1 MISLSD
7 ELHRQPNTARDAASI
22 QSFAGTGGSG
32 SGAGA
37 GAATGTAGAVGSGEG
52 VAGSTMGEAA
62 LEGSGE
68 EPCLS
73 VEAGVGGVIP
83 DEVVGL
89 GDFRREVELRGDDV
103 FGNFV
108 GELALFAE
116 PGPLCGGRTGDDDH
130 RGKVALGVG
139 LVEQGNI
146 GAEPVIAA
154 RRFPG
159 HPHPAVADDGVE
171 NLLKL
176 TPLVGIGKDNFTQAC
191 PVGASLLPDGVSA
204 KRGNDCFLHT
214 GIVREQVMRAA
225 IGIKNIRRQI
235 AEQGLGETGFPRSHA
250 PGNA

>member
-1 MISLSD
+1 V
-7 ELHRQPNTARDAASI
+7 
-22 QSFAGTGGSG
+22 
-32 SGAGA
+32 GA
-37 GAATGTAGAVGSGEG
+37 TVGAVGSGEEA
-52 VAGSTMGEAA
+52 AGSTMGEAV

-73 VEAGVGGVIP
+73 VEAGGGGVIP

-116 PGPLCGGRTGDDDH
+116 PGPLCVGRTGDDDH

-139 LVEQGNI
+139 LVKQGNI

-154 RRFPG
+154 RRIPG
-159 HPHPAVADDGVE
+159 QPHPAVADDGVE

-176 TPLVGIGKDNFTQAC
+176 TPSAGIGKDYFAQVR
-191 PVGASLLPDGVSA
+191 PVGTTVLPDGVSA
-204 KRGNDCFLHT
+204 KRRNDCFLHA
-214 GIVREQVMRAA
+214 GIFCEQVMRAA
-225 IGIKNIRRQI
+225 IGIENIRRQI
-235 AEQGLGETGFPRSHA
+235 AEQCGGETGFPRGHS